1 MYCPCDHLRCVD
13 ATCAAWGCRVSGE
26 VPLETCEDCGEP
38 VARLRRLVICE
49 VCILG
54 YTGKPTTRA
63 NEKG

>member
-1 MYCPCDHLRCVD
+1 VD
-13 ATCAAWGCRVSGE
+13 ATCAAWGCRISGE
-26 VPLETCEDCGEP
+26 VPLDSCEDCGEP

-54 YTGKPTTRA
+54 YTGAPTTRT